1 MQALTRDVTSAPA
14 MQLKTGRRLR
24 LAVREQPGVER
35 FRRVGGDG
43 ARVPGGVGV
52 AGRVGRRLVAG
63 EPDELVAPTECLARV
78 MVRVRVRVS

>member
-1 MQALTRDVTSAPA
+1 M
-14 MQLKTGRRLR
+14 
-24 LAVREQPGVER
+24 
-35 FRRVGGDG
+35 
-43 ARVPGGVGV
+43 PGGVGV